1 MLTLEEIIVGYTY
14 LAKVSGKSME
24 VRIDRALPKGGWDA
38 TNVGTNKTVRIKN
51 VRDITG
57 TAGTDEGP
65 GVETT
70 MDSDDVHPV
79 DPDLVPITELDKS
92 KKRGKVAKGGKTNAP
107 KTPKLAREPKAP
119 KPPKAAKEHKPS
131 GLDAA
136 YQVLTEAREPMRCRE
151 MVEKMITSGLWKTG
165 GKTPAATIYSA
176 ILREITTKGDDSRFK
191 KAERGLFTVNGK

>member
-1 MLTLEEIIVGYTY
+1 MLTLEEIAIGYIY

-38 TNVGTNKTVRIKN
+38 TDLGTNKTVRIKN

-65 GVETT
+65 AVETT

-92 KKRGKVAKGGKTNAP
+92 KKRGKVAKGGKT
-107 KTPKLAREPKAP
+107 KVPKLPKEPKAP
-119 KPPKAAKEHKPS
+119 GGPKAEKVHQPS

-136 YQVLTEAREPMRCRE
+136 YQVLTEGREPMRCGE